1 MLLAHADRFRIVA
14 DDLRRR
20 IVVVAKRVQR
30 VVLRHGFVS
39 GTWTLDPGP
48 YGRRATVVVRLPGR
62 VTTAERTA
70 AEAEVARLGELLSPR
85 GTTVDGPVFTD
96 LA

>member
-1 MLLAHADRFRIVA
+1 M
-14 DDLRRR
+14 
-20 IVVVAKRVQR
+20 VAKRVQR
-30 VVLRHGFVS
+30 VVLRHVPE
-39 GTWTLDPGP
+39 TNPWP